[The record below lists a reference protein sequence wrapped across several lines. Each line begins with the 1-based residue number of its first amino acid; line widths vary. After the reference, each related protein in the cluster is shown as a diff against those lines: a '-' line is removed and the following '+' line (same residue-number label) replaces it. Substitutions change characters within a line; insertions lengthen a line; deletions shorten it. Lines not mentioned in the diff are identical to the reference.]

1 MPAECIPDS
10 FGFEAVEGREVVAGF
25 DGGAITSNAGGLLLG
40 AADRAIRLVDRLAS
54 CFVDRRSQ
62 AHIEHSVAT
71 LVGQRIFAIALGYE
85 DLNDHETLRHDPL
98 MAVLSGKLKARRA
111 DCAAVAGKSTLNRLE
126 LSKPEPSRYH
136 KVSYDAEA
144 MDRLFVDLFIEA
156 HRTAPSQIT
165 LDLDA
170 TDDPLHGEQEGR
182 FFHGYYKSYCYL
194 PLYIF
199 CGRHLLCAKL
209 RRANIDASAGSVDEV
224 ARIVA
229 QIRARW
235 PEVRIMLRADSGFTR
250 DELMTWCEQNDVDY
264 LFGLAKNSRLI
275 AGIAAELAEAAEENR
290 RSGKPA
296 RRFKDFQYRTHKSW
310 SCQRRV
316 VGKAEWM
323 IPSAAES
330 ESAAKPRRK
339 AKTRKSLMVGDI
351 DLATLEGRANP
362 RFVVT
367 SLPADRHEARML
379 YEKLYCARGEMENR
393 IKECQLDL
401 FADRTSSHTMRAN
414 QLRLWLSSMAYVLV
428 NALRRIA
435 LAATR
440 LADATCGTIRL
451 KLFKIGAQVRISVR
465 RIKFSMASAF
475 PYTDVFRTA
484 WAALDSAAR

>member
-1 MPAECIPDS
+1 MQAERIPDV
-10 FGFEAVEGREVVAGF
+10 FGFEAVEGRDVVAAF
-25 DGGAITSNAGGLLLG
+25 DGGAITSEAGGLLLG
-40 AADRAIRLVDRLAS
+40 ATERAIKLVDRLAR

-62 AHIEHSVAT
+62 AQVEHSVAT
-71 LVGQRIFAIALGYE
+71 LLGQRIFGIALGYE

-98 MAVLSGKLKARRA
+98 MAVLAGKLKSRRA

-136 KVSYDAEA
+136 KISYDAAAVE
-144 MDRLFVDLFIEA
+144 RLFVDLFLDA
-156 HRTAPSQIT
+156 HRTAPGQIT

-209 RRANIDASAGSVDEV
+209 RRSSIDASAGSVDEV

-229 QIRARW
+229 QIRGRW
-235 PEVRIMLRADSGFTR
+235 PEVRILLRADSGFTR
-250 DELMTWCEQNDVDY
+250 DDLMTWCEQNDVDY
-264 LFGLAKNSRLI
+264 LFGLAKNNRLI
-275 AGIAAELAEAAEENR
+275 AEIAAELAEAAEENR
-290 RSGKPA
+290 QTGKPA
-296 RRFKDFQYRTHKSW
+296 RRFKDFRYRTRKSW
-310 SCQRRV
+310 SRQRRV

-323 IPSAAES
+323 NPSIAES
-330 ESAAKPRRK
+330 ESATKSRRNK
-339 AKTRKSLMVGDI
+339 KSIRVGDI
-351 DLATLEGRANP
+351 DLATLQGRANP

-367 SLPADRHEARML
+367 SLRGDQYQARAL

-401 FADRTSSHTMRAN
+401 FADRTSARTMRAN
-414 QLRLWLSSMAYVLV
+414 QLRLWLSSMAYVLIS
-428 NALRRIA
+428 ALRRIA
-435 LAATR
+435 LATTR
-440 LADATCGTIRL
+440 FADATCGTIRL

-484 WAALDSAAR
+484 WAALDSAAI